1 MQDPES
7 NQPAKARQESPEVV
21 RLTEELARLK
31 KKRDETNDADI
42 IAVLNMRIKDIEATL
57 PSLMAD
63 QHADEDQEEAP
74 ESEEIQKLR
83 LELRKLEEK
92 RAQTKDKNIIAVL
105 DMRIM
110 QIQPTLPPPQKPKS
124 APKAKQ
130 SSVSSPNSHGPS
142 KESAELPE
150 PNAPIPLPTPA
161 ESDKA
166 EQYVRQ
172 SMVEKRRGNAVAA
185 TDLLKKAADAAPG
198 SAVVLEAL
206 GDDLASRKLMKQ
218 AREAYDKARKLDPK
232 NVGLERKYAL
242 TVLGSTTTMTVEQ
255 QLLYGMS
262 DSFLLTSNDNVAGI
276 WAARFLSVML
286 PGLGQLVVGRTTKG
300 IVLLS
305 IYVVSFGL
313 IAIWHKDFEL
323 LMRYARGAQTPPNFR
338 ILIPIIAMVADWF
351 TSLGDL
357 ASGQNRESARHTKT
371 DRPKPPVDLPFE

>member
-7 NQPAKARQESPEVV
+7 NQPAKARQESPDVV
-21 RLTEELARLK
+21 RLTEELARLR

-57 PSLMAD
+57 PSLMSD
-63 QHADEDQEEAP
+63 HQDEEGLEEEP

-83 LELRKLEEK
+83 LELQKLEEK
-92 RAQTKDKNIIAVL
+92 RAKTKDKNIIAVL

-110 QIQPTLPPPQKPKS
+110 QIQPTLPAPRKPK
-124 APKAKQ
+124 AVPKAKPSNTGRPNFPAAGEQ
-130 SSVSSPNSHGPS
+130 SENTR
-142 KESAELPE
+142 EQA
-150 PNAPIPLPTPA
+150 ATIPLPTPA
-161 ESDKA
+161 EADKA

-172 SMVEKRRGNAVAA
+172 SMLEKRRGNAVAA
-185 TDLLKKAADAAPG
+185 TDLLKKAAEAAPG

-206 GDDLASRKLMKQ
+206 GDDLAARKLTKQ
-218 AREAYDKARKLDPK
+218 AREAYDRARVLDPK

-262 DSFLLTSNDNVAGI
+262 DSFLLTSTDNVAGI
-276 WAARFLSVML
+276 WAARLLSAML

-300 IVLLS
+300 IVLIA
-305 IYVVSFGL
+305 IYVLSFGL

-323 LMRYARGAQTPPNFR
+323 LMRFLRGSSTPPNWR
-338 ILIPIIAMVADWF
+338 VLIPLIAMAADWF
-351 TSLGDL
+351 TALGDL
-357 ASGQNRESARHTKT
+357 ASGQNKESARHTKT